1 MIGTIILPIAIGYF
15 TSIIMTK
22 TYDDIEM
29 DIKKLEKIKIY

>member
-1 MIGTIILPIAIGYF
+1 MIGMIMLPIAIGYV

-29 DIKKLEKIKIY
+29 NIKKLEKIKIY